1 MAKESAAK
9 TWLLLLGAIGFGVA
23 AAVLSVIYLNTREAA
38 ILAQLGVEKEETAA
52 VVVANQNL
60 RKGLQ
65 IDPGYFA
72 IREIPATYVHPDA
85 ITPATFDQLVG
96 KVLVQDLAEGRPLLQ
111 SFIDKEFPV
120 DFSDTIPLGR
130 RAMTITVDE
139 ISSQSNLTRPGNRI
153 DIYVN
158 IPAEVTGFQPGGAAQ
173 PVALAA
179 GQAQPQVRDV
189 VMPVLQDVLVLAT
202 GREGYD
208 DFQEQLLRGQTSA
221 AAAGIYTTM
230 TLDVAPEQAAMLVA
244 AQDKGDLVALLRNRK
259 DRGGATFT
267 GITTADL
274 LEHSRN
280 MQKAALMQSAQR
292 SLDGVTQTPDGKLV
306 TKDGVVIQ
314 DPNLTIGPDGT
325 IITKS
330 GISLAGK
337 GLSIN
342 EKGELVAPDGTV
354 VKAED
359 IIVTQDGVVMTKDGK
374 ILSPPADARITKD
387 GFIITADGK
396 VMTKDGVVLE
406 GVTVTEDGSVVAAD
420 GTVLKPDEITLNPD
434 GTISSRG
441 KTYTDFVRN
450 EDGSVTLADG
460 TVLKPGE
467 FATNPDG
474 SITVKGTNYSD
485 YTANADG
492 SVTLADGTVLKSG
505 EYIHNPDGTITAKV
519 RTYTD
524 FKTNPDGSIT
534 LADGRVLKPDEFVR
548 NPDGSI
554 STKPKAI
561 AGVSGTR
568 DLARASTLQAALGI
582 TPEVEAAVA
591 PVPPLQF
598 IGYIRGGESEAGVA
612 KPGVLP
618 VLPVKQDRIDLETL
632 IEQLKLQGVPPA
644 APAQ

>member
-1 MAKESAAK
+1 MAKEGAAK

-85 ITPATFDQLVG
+85 VTPATFDQLVG

-111 SFIDKEFPV
+111 SFIGKEFPI

-130 RAMTITVDE
+130 RAVTITVDE

-173 PVALAA
+173 PVTLAA
-179 GQAQPQVRDV
+179 GQTQPQVRDV

-208 DFQEQLLRGQTSA
+208 DFQEQLLRGQPSA
-221 AAAGIYTTM
+221 AAAAIYTTM
-230 TLDVAPEQAAMLVA
+230 TLDVTPEQAALLAA

-274 LEHSRN
+274 LQHSLR

-325 IITKS
+325 IMTKGKTYTEFTQNPDGSVTLPDGRTLKQGEFTVNPDGSITTK
-330 GISLAGK
+330 GVSLAGK
-337 GLSIN
+337 GLTIN

-354 VKAED
+354 VNAED
-359 IIVTQDGVVMTKDGK
+359 IVVTEDGVVMTKDGR
-374 ILSPPADARITKD
+374 ILSPPADARVTTD
-387 GFIITADGK
+387 GFIVTPDGK

-406 GVTVTEDGSVVAAD
+406 GVTLTEDGRVVTAD
-420 GTVLKPDEITLNPD
+420 GTVLKADEIVLNPD
-434 GTISSRG
+434 GSISTRG
-441 KTYTDFVRN
+441 ATHKDFIVN
-450 EDGSVTLADG
+450 PDGTVTLADG
-460 TVLKPGE
+460 TTLKE
-467 FATNPDG
+467 
-474 SITVKGTNYSD
+474 
-485 YTANADG
+485 
-492 SVTLADGTVLKSG
+492 G
-505 EYIHNPDGTITAKV
+505 EY
-519 RTYTD
+519 
-524 FKTNPDGSIT
+524 
-534 LADGRVLKPDEFVR
+534 VR

-554 STKPKAI
+554 TTKPKAI
-561 AGVSGTR
+561 VGVSGTR

-582 TPEVEAAVA
+582 TPEVAAAAAVA
-591 PVPPLQF
+591 APPLQF
-598 IGYIRGGESEAGVA
+598 VGFIRGGESEAGVA
-612 KPGVLP
+612 KPGILP
-618 VLPVKQDRIDLETL
+618 VLPVKQERIDYEAL
-632 IEQLKLQGVPPA
+632 IEQLKQQVLQPPA
-644 APAQ
+644 EE